1 MAITQAL
8 IDAVLDYSWSDI
20 AKMAK
25 KAMLELT
32 ISQSTTINGRQLQRA
47 NMDDL
52 KALYDMAIAQA
63 NAEASTATGGDTA
76 LVQFGEPS

>member
-8 IDAVLDYSWSDI
+8 IDAVVDYSWSDI

-32 ISQSTTINGRQLQRA
+32 ISQSTSINGRQLQRA
-47 NMDDL
+47 SMDDL

-63 NAEASTATGGDTA
+63 NAESNTDTGGDIA